1 MFRQGGDLVENFVIL
16 FIGVIVI
23 VLGVVIAFG
32 HIEIIHSY
40 NRARITEETR
50 KPYGKVVGIGSV
62 VLGVGVASDGFIS
75 LFVEEFPPVTVIIG
89 SIVGVAIILCGQFKY
104 NKGVF

>member
-1 MFRQGGDLVENFVIL
+1 MENFVIL

-50 KPYGKVVGIGSV
+50 KPYGTNFH
-62 VLGVGVASDGFIS
+62 L
-75 LFVEEFPPVTVIIG
+75 
-89 SIVGVAIILCGQFKY
+89 
-104 NKGVF
+104 

>member
-1 MFRQGGDLVENFVIL
+1 MENFVIL
-16 FIGVIVI
+16 FIGVIII

-62 VLGVGVASDGFIS
+62 VLGVGVASDGFIP

-89 SIVGVAIILCGQFKY
+89 SIVGVAIILYGQFKY